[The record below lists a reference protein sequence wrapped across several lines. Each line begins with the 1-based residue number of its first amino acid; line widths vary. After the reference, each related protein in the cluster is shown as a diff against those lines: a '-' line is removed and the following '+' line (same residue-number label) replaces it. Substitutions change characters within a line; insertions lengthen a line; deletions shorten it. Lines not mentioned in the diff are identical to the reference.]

1 MLDHAKLKGYF
12 KMHSKMLRNFVV
24 RLVSLSLLSLGLAQ
38 ASGAA
43 MIGTQQVI
51 QSESREASIAR
62 VETFFARQDVAKQLV
77 MFGVDPLAVQSR
89 VGNMTD
95 AELVALEGR
104 LDRHVAGGDAI
115 AVIGVVF
122 LVLIILE
129 LMGITDIF
137 KAT

>member
-1 MLDHAKLKGYF
+1 
-12 KMHSKMLRNFVV
+12 MHSKMLRNFVV

-43 MIGTQQVI
+43 MIGTDQAI
-51 QSESREASIAR
+51 QGDSRDARIAR
-62 VETFFARQDVAKQLV
+62 VETFLARQDVATQLV

>member
-1 MLDHAKLKGYF
+1 
-12 KMHSKMLRNFVV
+12 
-24 RLVSLSLLSLGLAQ
+24 
-38 ASGAA
+38 
-43 MIGTQQVI
+43 
-51 QSESREASIAR
+51 
-62 VETFFARQDVAKQLV
+62 

-95 AELVALEGR
+95 AELLALEGR
-104 LDRHVAGGDAI
+104 LDTNVAGGDAI